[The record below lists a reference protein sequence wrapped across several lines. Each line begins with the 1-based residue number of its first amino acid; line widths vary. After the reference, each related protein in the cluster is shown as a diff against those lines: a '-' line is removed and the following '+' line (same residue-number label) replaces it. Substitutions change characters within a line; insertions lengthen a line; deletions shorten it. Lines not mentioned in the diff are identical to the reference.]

1 MYRVLIMTHLTN
13 VIAGK
18 VPCGTRSSMW
28 IGTSSTSASHSGFF
42 VCLKGVGTQGRHPS
56 WTSAKQTV
64 FGAALTKPQPDSFT
78 TDVHRLAGNG
88 LPDDP
93 ASTMQKV
100 PMFAQN
106 AVNAHV
112 G

>member
-1 MYRVLIMTHLTN
+1 MSLPERCH
-13 VIAGK
+13 AAQDHR
-18 VPCGTRSSMW
+18 CGLEQAAPVRRTQ
-28 IGTSSTSASHSGFF
+28 GFF